1 MNLPEIVELDE
12 DAIINA
18 LDPYDEN
25 SIRLY
30 GAGIQTA
37 GVKLAEGVLEHSK
50 VKDVGVVGSSLM
62 DLNKSM
68 KGINFSNANPKK
80 RRGIIDFILGK
91 AQPFVRFLEQYESIA
106 TAIDDVELNLIKH
119 RLALHEDAEYLAE
132 VYEVLDV
139 VIDQLTVHIT
149 VLEVVVE
156 EGYAKVRDMT
166 EPKEIRKT
174 KNSLELMEMRLA
186 DLKVSRTAAMQNAI
200 ITDNLMSA
208 NRSTIQKIQSQII
221 NGIPLWKQQIAIFI
235 TTYRL
240 HSANE
245 ISKMVSDFQNETM
258 LATSELLKNVSVES
272 VRERNRTVIDLETIK
287 KVNADIIEAIDL
299 TVAEIEKGKVYREEL
314 SQELLKLETTL
325 RNKVTS

>member
-30 GAGIQTA
+30 GAGIQAA

-68 KGINFSNANPKK
+68 KGINFSNANPNK

-106 TAIDDVELNLIKH
+106 SAIDDVELNLIKH

-132 VYEVLDV
+132 VYDVLDV

-156 EGYAKVRDMT
+156 EGYAKVKDMT